1 MPPKTTAT
9 GKTPARRPR
18 AAPRKPTELRPP
30 PGFGPPPQ
38 NGNGTSGSVTGITGP
53 FRFEPL
59 RLSTTSPEP
68 LDERRVELFSIDDV
82 SYTIPAEP
90 PMSWALEYLHGVAS
104 GNEMFMARATD
115 RLLTQMLGEEAWK
128 AFREYEYLKPKHFT
142 WVMSVITQ
150 VTMGAVEEATP
161 KAPGNS

>member
-1 MPPKTTAT
+1 MPPKSATA
-9 GKTPARRPR
+9 GKSPARRPR
-18 AAPRKPTELRPP
+18 AAPRKPADPGPAPP
-30 PGFGPPPQ
+30 LV

-68 LDERRVELFSIDDV
+68 LDQRRVELFSIDDD

-104 GNEMFMARATD
+104 GSEMLMAQATD
-115 RLLTQMLGEEAWK
+115 TLLTQMLGEEAWK

-161 KAPGNS
+161 KGPGNS